1 MAGAKNFYFYFDKSV
16 KPDLEHLQKLTLES
30 LIIII
35 SKHKYL
41 SKILDMSLEG
51 QKVSEYDW
59 KNSPKWKHEIFCDY
73 QTNLRQFAKMDVDLT
88 NGGGIHI
95 HQYTGLV

>member
-16 KPDLEHLQKLTLES
+16 NPDLEHLQKLTLES

-51 QKVSEYDW
+51 QIVS
-59 KNSPKWKHEIFCDY
+59 
-73 QTNLRQFAKMDVDLT
+73 
-88 NGGGIHI
+88 
-95 HQYTGLV
+95 